1 MKRMP
6 LFTPAYHP
14 CNGKHF
20 DNASPVPQ
28 RSGVPQPPAQR
39 KARRLVPR
47 LLSWYGAQ
55 ARDLPWRHTRDPYA
69 IWISEIMLQQTQVA
83 TVIPYW
89 ERWMRALPTVSH
101 LARAK
106 PERVLKLWEGLGYY
120 SRARN
125 LQAAARKI
133 LNDYQGQFPTT
144 PEAIRTL
151 PGIGRYTTGAIS
163 SIAFNLP
170 EPIVDGNVI
179 RILTRL
185 FGQRENPK
193 TKALQNEL
201 WSLADT
207 LVRSTKDCAALN
219 QALMEL
225 GATVCHPRSP
235 NCPDCPVK
243 RSCTARK
250 EKAIH
255 LIPATSARPRTE
267 ARRIEVYWIARGN
280 RILLQQRPKGFHNA
294 GFWELPNNE
303 TSPGIPLPPQSE
315 PLASVRHT
323 ITKYRIQLLA
333 YAVDKP
339 RALKGRWCQQD
350 ELESLPITASHRKLL
365 RQLPVSNGAA
375 QITA

>member
-1 MKRMP
+1 MS
-6 LFTPAYHP
+6 TPANRP

-20 DNASPVPQ
+20 DNPFSVPQ
-28 RSGVPQPPAQR
+28 RSAVPQPSAQR

-47 LLSWYGAQ
+47 LLSWYGKH
-55 ARDLPWRHTRDPYA
+55 ARDLPWRRTRDPYA

-89 ERWMRALPTVSH
+89 ERWMRALPTVNH

-125 LQAAARKI
+125 LQAAAHQI
-133 LNDYQGQFPTT
+133 LKNHQGQFPNT
-144 PEAIRTL
+144 PEAIRAL
-151 PGIGRYTTGAIS
+151 PGIGRYTAGAIS

-185 FGQRENPK
+185 FGRREDPK
-193 TKALQNEL
+193 AKVLQNEL
-201 WSLADT
+201 WSLAET
-207 LVRSTKDCAALN
+207 LVRSTEDCAALN

-235 NCPDCPVK
+235 NCTDCPVK

-250 EKAIH
+250 ENATH
-255 LIPATSARPRTE
+255 LIPAAPPRARTE
-267 ARRIEVYWIARGN
+267 ARSIEVYWIAGGN
-280 RILLQQRPKGFHNA
+280 RILLQKRPKGFHNA

-303 TSPGIPLPPQSE
+303 TGPGIPLPPQSE
-315 PLASVRHT
+315 PLTTVRHT
-323 ITKYRIQLLA
+323 ITKYRIQLMA
-333 YAVDKP
+333 YAVTKP
-339 RALKGRWCQQD
+339 RALKGRWCRRD
-350 ELESLPITASHRKLL
+350 ELESLPITAAHRKLL
-365 RQLPVSNGAA
+365 RQLPALNEAA
-375 QITA
+375 QTTA

>member
-1 MKRMP
+1 M
-6 LFTPAYHP
+6 
-14 CNGKHF
+14 
-20 DNASPVPQ
+20 
-28 RSGVPQPPAQR
+28 
-39 KARRLVPR
+39 PR

-101 LARAK
+101 LALAK

-235 NCPDCPVK
+235 NCTDCPVK

-267 ARRIEVYWIARGN
+267 ARRIEVYWIARGD

-294 GFWELPNNE
+294 GFGNSPTTKPAPTSRSRPNLSLSPPCGTRLQSTASSCSLTPL
-303 TSPGIPLPPQSE
+303 TSPAPSKAAGASRMNWSLFPLP
-315 PLASVRHT
+315 LHT
-323 ITKYRIQLLA
+323 ENFCANWPCLTGQHK
-333 YAVDKP
+333 
-339 RALKGRWCQQD
+339 
-350 ELESLPITASHRKLL
+350 
-365 RQLPVSNGAA
+365 
-375 QITA
+375 